1 MGAPTGLTSWLVA
14 GVEPRAGTA
23 ALVGNLD
30 RSEIKALGAERAEK
44 ELQNVSLDN
53 DETI

>member
-1 MGAPTGLTSWLVA
+1 MGVPTGLTSWLVA

-23 ALVGNLD
+23 ALVGHLD

-44 ELQNVSLDN
+44 ELQIVSPGN
-53 DETI
+53 NKTI